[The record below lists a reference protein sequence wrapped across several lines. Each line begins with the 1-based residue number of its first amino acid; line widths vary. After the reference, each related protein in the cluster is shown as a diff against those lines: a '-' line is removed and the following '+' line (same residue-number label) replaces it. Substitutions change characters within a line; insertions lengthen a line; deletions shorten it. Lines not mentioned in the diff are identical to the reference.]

1 MWSRHAIQPSS
12 RESVD
17 KLHEEIH
24 LLRQVVRQLVLQQGL
39 YQADDPEAMRVV
51 SLLSQL
57 DVAHPL
63 KPIPPEPAQSNGL
76 DEPTLPHIPAAHG
89 APAAGRTRATRSRAP
104 AARKD

>member
-1 MWSRHAIQPSS
+1 MWSRQAIQPSS

-17 KLHEEIH
+17 RLHDEIH

-63 KPIPPEPAQSNGL
+63 KPVPPGTGL
-76 DEPTLPHIPAAHG
+76 SPGLEEPTLPHIAARRARAAREAHR
-89 APAAGRTRATRSRAP
+89 ARAAGE
-104 AARKD
+104 D